1 MFTEGLLIGNKIP
14 KDYVMTKGFGDTDI
28 GWGQDPWEV
37 GAFDSARVMARVEDF
52 NVVRYT
58 SILPPEAT
66 EIPLESARALY
77 HSGAVMGSIIAQMN
91 GKRGERVCA
100 GVGRVHVRRKLDG
113 ALMGGYVA
121 EYKGNDTRQQA
132 NGYLHNSLLAVVSR
146 RYNLKEYEICNEKLV
161 IQEHLIQH
169 KYGTAIALIGF
180 LSYIYPILGRI

>member
-1 MFTEGLLIGNKIP
+1 MGK
-14 KDYVMTKGFGDTDI
+14 
-28 GWGQDPWEV
+28 DPWEV
-37 GAFDSARVMARVEDF
+37 GAFDLAGIMARVEDF

-66 EIPLESARALY
+66 EIPLENARSLY

-91 GKRGERVCA
+91 GKKGERVCA
-100 GVGRVHVRRKLDG
+100 GVGRVHVRRKYDG

-121 EYKGNDTRQQA
+121 EYMGNDTQQHA
-132 NGYLHNSLLAVVSR
+132 KGYLHNSLLAVVSR
-146 RYNLKEYEICNEKLV
+146 RYNLDKYGMYDEKLV